1 MAGRILCGILRN
13 KKKRK
18 QKEGSMGLIYEIPE
32 TFWTLFRSPN
42 RDIYIEALLRINDEY
57 QYNNYF
63 LSRELCLEILNDMY
77 AGKKIDFEKEE
88 ADEEPEIFDTTASRV
103 LTWLLRA
110 QWLKKLEDF
119 GSMVTNIVI
128 PDYASV
134 FIEAFERL
142 SSDEGEETEIY
153 IQNVYAALFSFQNDK
168 RNSIAMLRTALV
180 NTKKLNKALQDMLHN
195 MDRFFGRLLNQQSYA
210 DLLREHLEGYV
221 EEIVKKKY
229 HILKTSD
236 NFYLYKSDI
245 KAFLRKMRE
254 EDEWVE
260 TLGTEGMEILDQ
272 IERGFDDIEHR
283 IFNMDKEHIKYVRAT
298 VMRLTYLLRG
308 ESDTKGLVAKV
319 LNRIGQEDDTGP
331 LLKKAAA
338 KMNFSKFDIL
348 SEKSLYKRRKGKK
361 DFISQMAREEEEEK
375 ELSREDVLL
384 LNRIQTRY
392 TKQEI
397 ETFIEDHMEDEKMD
411 LRDVSIQSEVEFEKL
426 ILAYDLCTRKNSKY
440 QVITENEGIREDGNY
455 RYPELVIVR
464 RKP

>member
-1 MAGRILCGILRN
+1 
-13 KKKRK
+13 
-18 QKEGSMGLIYEIPE
+18 
-32 TFWTLFRSPN
+32 
-42 RDIYIEALLRINDEY
+42 
-57 QYNNYF
+57 
-63 LSRELCLEILNDMY
+63 
-77 AGKKIDFEKEE
+77 
-88 ADEEPEIFDTTASRV
+88 
-103 LTWLLRA
+103 
-110 QWLKKLEDF
+110 
-119 GSMVTNIVI
+119 
-128 PDYASV
+128 
-134 FIEAFERL
+134 
-142 SSDEGEETEIY
+142 
-153 IQNVYAALFSFQNDK
+153 
-168 RNSIAMLRTALV
+168 MLRTALV

-411 LRDVSIQSEVEFEKL
+411 LRDVSIQSEGEFEKL

>member
-1 MAGRILCGILRN
+1 
-13 KKKRK
+13 
-18 QKEGSMGLIYEIPE
+18 
-32 TFWTLFRSPN
+32 
-42 RDIYIEALLRINDEY
+42 
-57 QYNNYF
+57 
-63 LSRELCLEILNDMY
+63 
-77 AGKKIDFEKEE
+77 
-88 ADEEPEIFDTTASRV
+88 
-103 LTWLLRA
+103 
-110 QWLKKLEDF
+110 
-119 GSMVTNIVI
+119 
-128 PDYASV
+128 
-134 FIEAFERL
+134 
-142 SSDEGEETEIY
+142 
-153 IQNVYAALFSFQNDK
+153 
-168 RNSIAMLRTALV
+168 
-180 NTKKLNKALQDMLHN
+180 
-195 MDRFFGRLLNQQSYA
+195 
-210 DLLREHLEGYV
+210 
-221 EEIVKKKY
+221 
-229 HILKTSD
+229 
-236 NFYLYKSDI
+236 
-245 KAFLRKMRE
+245 MRE

-411 LRDVSIQSEVEFEKL
+411 LRDVSIQSEGEFEKL

>member
-1 MAGRILCGILRN
+1 
-13 KKKRK
+13 
-18 QKEGSMGLIYEIPE
+18 MGLIYEIPE

-221 EEIVKKKY
+221 EEIVKRS
-229 HILKTSD
+229 T
-236 NFYLYKSDI
+236 
-245 KAFLRKMRE
+245 
-254 EDEWVE
+254 
-260 TLGTEGMEILDQ
+260 
-272 IERGFDDIEHR
+272 
-283 IFNMDKEHIKYVRAT
+283 
-298 VMRLTYLLRG
+298 
-308 ESDTKGLVAKV
+308 
-319 LNRIGQEDDTGP
+319 
-331 LLKKAAA
+331 
-338 KMNFSKFDIL
+338 
-348 SEKSLYKRRKGKK
+348 
-361 DFISQMAREEEEEK
+361 IS
-375 ELSREDVLL
+375 
-384 LNRIQTRY
+384 
-392 TKQEI
+392 
-397 ETFIEDHMEDEKMD
+397 
-411 LRDVSIQSEVEFEKL
+411 
-426 ILAYDLCTRKNSKY
+426 
-440 QVITENEGIREDGNY
+440 
-455 RYPELVIVR
+455 
-464 RKP
+464 